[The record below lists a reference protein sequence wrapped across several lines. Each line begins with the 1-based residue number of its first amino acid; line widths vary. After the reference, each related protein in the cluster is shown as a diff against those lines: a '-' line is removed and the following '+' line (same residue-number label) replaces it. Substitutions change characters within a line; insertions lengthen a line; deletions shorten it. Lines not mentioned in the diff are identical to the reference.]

1 MSSRCS
7 HIYVHKGDDYTHIYS
22 ETSNEDILYLEKT
35 QTSES
40 KVKLSLLEMGMIAK
54 CFDILE
60 LERQANLTD
69 EQILQFV
76 KSDLQKNRT
85 NPWSKMY
92 YQSLC
97 QSTEPT
103 DDEIVEAQY
112 KYYKSLHIKVVAL
125 RDALN
130 SESKIYKRQF
140 GLEQIK

>member
-22 ETSNEDILYLEKT
+22 EASNEDILYLEKT
-35 QTSES
+35 QISES
-40 KVKLSLLEMGMIAK
+40 KIKLSLLEMGMIAK
-54 CFDILE
+54 CFDIAE

-69 EQILQFV
+69 EQILHHV
-76 KSDLQKNRT
+76 KSELNKNRN

-97 QSTEPT
+97 QSNEPSE
-103 DDEIVEAQY
+103 DEIVEAQY
-112 KYYKSLHIKVVAL
+112 KYYKSLHIKLIAI
-125 RDALN
+125 RDALQ
-130 SESKIYKRQF
+130 SERKIYKRQF